1 MSSMS
6 PDTSAT
12 MGTNGLRSLRIATPT
27 VGLALGAVLLTGVGV
42 MALESSGGVWSG
54 LAAGRAVLLAPSL
67 FALVATLLAAERC
80 RPAERRPLAARG
92 HLHDGAFFV
101 VHILA
106 VVPFMTLLSV
116 AFARLLHDGLPWA
129 ALSWTSRMPT
139 WLLAVATF
147 VLMDGANWAAHWAD
161 HRIAALWRVHALH
174 HSQEELSVLTSFRA
188 HPLSHLPGFMLAAI
202 PPFVLFGP
210 RGVAPALISLY
221 VCLGTVPHA
230 NLTWSYGPVGRIMV
244 SPAYHRRHHAVDNEA
259 GMNLGIVL
267 TVWDTLAKRAS
278 FPEKGRQPPPT
289 GLADRAVPVEQVEGA
304 RWHPDILL
312 RQLAEPFLARPE

>member
-1 MSSMS
+1 MSMNA
-6 PDTSAT
+6 SAT
-12 MGTNGLRSLRIATPT
+12 IGTNGVRGLRIATST
-27 VGLALGAVLLTGVGV
+27 VGLALGATLLLGVGV
-42 MALESSGGVWSG
+42 AALESSGGIGNG
-54 LAAGRAVLLAPSL
+54 LAAGRAVLLAPAL
-67 FALVATLLAAERC
+67 FVLVAALLAAELC
-80 RPAERRPLAARG
+80 RPAEPRPWAARG

-129 ALSWTSRMPT
+129 ALSWTSHTPT
-139 WLLAVATF
+139 WLLAAATF
-147 VLMDGANWAAHWAD
+147 VLMDWANWVAHWTD

-202 PPFVLFGP
+202 PPFVLFGS

-230 NLTWSYGPVGRIMV
+230 NLNWSYGPVGRIMV
-244 SPAYHRRHHAVDNEA
+244 SPAYHRLHHAVDGEP
-259 GMNLGIVL
+259 GTNLGIVL
-267 TVWDTLAKRAS
+267 TVWDMLSRRAQ
-278 FPEKGRQPPPT
+278 FPEKGCQPPRT

-304 RWHPDILL
+304 RWHPEILL
-312 RQLAEPFLARPE
+312 RQMAEPFLARSE